1 MKPNALVVRTPLAAA
16 LVAVAVLAQAQTQ
29 AVPSAEQVVQRLA
42 EADANHDGYLERSE
56 VADLPRLKRGF
67 DRIDTDGDGRLS
79 KAELQAVGQKFKQR
93 QAGQ

>member
-1 MKPNALVVRTPLAAA
+1 MKPNALFVRTPLAAA

-42 EADANHDGYLERSE
+42 EADANHDGYLDRSE
-56 VADLPRLKRGF
+56 VANLPRLKRGF

>member
-1 MKPNALVVRTPLAAA
+1 MKPNALFVRITLAAA

-29 AVPSAEQVVQRLA
+29 AVPSAEQVAQRLA
-42 EADANHDGYLERSE
+42 EADANHDGYLDRSE
-56 VADLPRLKRGF
+56 VANLPRLKRGF

>member
-1 MKPNALVVRTPLAAA
+1 MKPNALVVRTTLAAA

-29 AVPSAEQVVQRLA
+29 AVPSAEQVAQRLS
-42 EADANHDGYLERSE
+42 EADANHDGYLDRSE
-56 VADLPRLKRGF
+56 VANLPRLKRGF